1 MRSILVNKISVT
13 ISRSTTAPGKLE
25 LIASVEPFDEERE
38 AVLRKMFDEHVLSS
52 LVERRAPIDA
62 AFEAA
67 KEMMIEFLLKNT

>member
-1 MRSILVNKISVT
+1 
-13 ISRSTTAPGKLE
+13 LE